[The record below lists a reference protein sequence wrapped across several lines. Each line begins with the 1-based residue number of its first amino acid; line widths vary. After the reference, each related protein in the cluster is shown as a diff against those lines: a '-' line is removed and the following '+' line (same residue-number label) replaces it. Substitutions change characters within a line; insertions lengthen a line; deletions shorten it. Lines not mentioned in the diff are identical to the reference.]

1 VTEKGYIQF
10 RCDWERAAAPA
21 GPLVG
26 ELIAWRDR
34 LYRLGLIGVYP
45 DGIGFGNLSV
55 RVGES
60 FIVSGTATGRLE
72 AVGPEHFTEV
82 VGSDFAANWVRCRG
96 PVEASSESLS
106 HAAVYRAAPSASAVV
121 HVHHLGLWEQLY
133 GVLPTTDPKAEAGT
147 PEIAWAIEELFR
159 RGGVREAGLFVMG
172 GHREGLMAFGGT
184 LDEAVS
190 YVIEAL
196 SAKPLPTGRGS
207 KD

>member
-1 VTEKGYIQF
+1 MTEKGYVQF
-10 RCDWERAAAPA
+10 RCDWERAPAPA
-21 GPLVG
+21 GPLVA

-45 DGIGFGNLSV
+45 DGIGFGNLSA

-60 FIVSGTATGRLE
+60 FVISGTATGRLE

-82 VGSDFAANWVRCRG
+82 VGSDFATNWVRCRG

-106 HAAVYRAAPSASAVV
+106 HAAVYRAAPSAGAVV

-147 PEIAWAIEELFR
+147 PAMAWAIEELFR

-172 GHREGLMAFGGT
+172 GHREGLMAFGET
-184 LDEAVS
+184 LDEAGS
-190 YVIEAL
+190 HVIEVL
-196 SAKPLPTGRGS
+196 SAKPLSSGRGS
-207 KD
+207 KG